1 MDNASYSD
9 KIIHDRQITPPFIST
24 TAFMKRAHDP
34 IDYEGI
40 NDIEFW
46 IMEEDTN
53 ATSIIDF
60 NEIETLLYN
69 GKSIHT
75 VALDNEQAE
84 KVPIIEVEAEGLNLD
99 SFPQKD
105 VNIFIV
111 VLMIQSNRHAWL
123 IIRLHEI

>member
-1 MDNASYSD
+1 MVRSFN
-9 KIIHDRQITPPFIST
+9 K
-24 TAFMKRAHDP
+24 KRAHDP

-75 VALDNEQAE
+75 VAFDNEQGKNEILLIYSGAND
-84 KVPIIEVEAEGLNLD
+84 PIQPTCMVD
-99 SFPQKD
+99 
-105 VNIFIV
+105 
-111 VLMIQSNRHAWL
+111 H
-123 IIRLHEI
+123 